1 VLLLVDTKAFLDC
14 LAIVFDDPRARFAQA
29 QSQLLAQ
36 GSWAVE
42 YDTDNAITVTISP
55 DVDENGQ
62 KLLPDRQNLVN
73 ILSSIIMSESLV
85 DSAYHFGPTKEMSQ
99 LSVRARNFFV
109 DFLAKYLQLGVVTA
123 PKFLTGEVV
132 NRQCNKRGASEDDIL
147 ILLHALQRSSYD
159 LDEVLN
165 SIEKVRMTRGALFL
179 HKLGVTNNRDC
190 ESLSDKC
197 QHHFHRSIDCYLE
210 DEDNDFKKGVFAYA
224 RTECSG
230 CNAPLLKRVL
240 VQRLPEL
247 VKLDSVLA
255 ARLAAEL
262 FVEDIDMI
270 LSSLKGIELGR
281 LEYDFLHAILSGALE
296 KVEPVAA
303 QELSANMAE
312 DHHNLYLDS
321 MARFQPDNVYHYL
334 SNNRNYRLPDAL
346 KLCQENNIPNASA
359 YLLERTGDVSGAIKL
374 MLQTFD
380 TRMMTLRRALQ
391 LGGSS
396 KIDSPR
402 RNGKADVRR
411 NEIAE
416 NEITR
421 IKQILAAALDLCE
434 RNKNDHLI
442 LDNNERGPLLWLHVL
457 DRLVR
462 VKSLLR
468 ISSDSS
474 QYLSAGISTVLS
486 DLLLMALQRMVS
498 NVSLSELMQKITRDH
513 AGSDLGEL
521 REMLESMLK
530 TYGSELDVCSS
541 AVNVMRYDIRC
552 MTYERRRLKI
562 RGSFVDECPRWS
574 PEDVPCTAILEVGTA
589 GVCRVRSTRTA
600 QEMVELNRPS
610 DERMSANNAAS
621 LYQYRKKREQH
632 RTRRFG
638 KRGRGRGFKDATF
651 MTASE
656 YQVTAR
662 KVNAQEFRQV
672 GALSEAHHFGGL
684 F

>member
-1 VLLLVDTKAFLDC
+1 MLLLVDTKAFLDC

-42 YDTDNAITVTISP
+42 YDTDNAITVTNSP
-55 DVDENGQ
+55 DADENDK
-62 KLLPDRQNLVN
+62 KLLPDRQHLVN
-73 ILSSIIMSESLV
+73 ILSSVIMSESLV
-85 DSAYHFGPTKEMSQ
+85 GSAYHFRSTEEMTQ
-99 LSVRARNFFV
+99 LFLRAKNFFF
-109 DFLAKYLQLGVVTA
+109 DFLAKYLKLGVVNA

-132 NRQCNKRGASEDDIL
+132 DRQCNKRGASVDDIL
-147 ILLHALQRSSYD
+147 VLLHALQRSSYD
-159 LDEVLN
+159 LDEVLY
-165 SIEKVRMTRGALFL
+165 SVEKVRMIRGALFL
-179 HKLGVTNNRDC
+179 HKLGVTNYRNR

-210 DEDNDFKKGVFAYA
+210 DEDNDFKKGVFVYA

-230 CNAPLLKRVL
+230 CNAPLMKNILI
-240 VQRLPEL
+240 QRLPEL

-281 LEYDFLHAILSGALE
+281 VQYDFLHAVLSGALE

-303 QELSANMAE
+303 QELSANMTE
-312 DHHNLYLDS
+312 DHHNMYLES

-359 YLLERTGDVSGAIKL
+359 YLLERTGNVSGAIKL

-380 TRMMTLRRALQ
+380 TRVMTLISTIQ

-396 KIDSPR
+396 KTDSPR
-402 RNGKADVRR
+402 LTDKADIRR
-411 NEIAE
+411 NKMAE
-416 NEITR
+416 NEITS
-421 IKQILAAALDLCE
+421 IKHILAAALDLCE
-434 RNKNDHLI
+434 RNTNDHLI

-457 DRLVR
+457 DRLVH

-468 ISSDSS
+468 ISNASKH
-474 QYLSAGISTVLS
+474 LSAEVSTVLS

-498 NVSLSELMQKITRDH
+498 NVPPRELMLKITRDH

-521 REMLESMLK
+521 REMLVSLLK
-530 TYGSELDVCSS
+530 TYGSELDICSS
-541 AVNVMRYDIRC
+541 ATNVMHYDIRR
-552 MTYERRRLKI
+552 MTYEKRRLKI
-562 RGSFVDECPRWS
+562 RGSFVGESLHWS
-574 PEDVPCTAILEVGTA
+574 PEDVPRTAIVEVGTA
-589 GVCRVRSTRTA
+589 RVCRVRSTLMSPKMGEA
-600 QEMVELNRPS
+600 KRPS
-610 DERMSANNAAS
+610 DERLFANHAAS
-621 LYQYRKKREQH
+621 LYQHRRKHEQH

-638 KRGRGRGFKDATF
+638 RGRGFKDSIF
-651 MTASE
+651 MTATE
-656 YQVTAR
+656 YQFTAR
-662 KVNAQEFRQV
+662 RVNAQALRQV
-672 GALSEAHHFGGL
+672 GVLSEAQHFGGL